1 MRLPGSKPDSIYSAL
16 MKISKT
22 AAAAGRRLFG
32 LCQTDG
38 RFDEAK
44 LRSVVAKLIE
54 AKPRD
59 FKAILAAIQR
69 LTRLEIAR
77 REVTVESA
85 VPMDEPTRQRI
96 VAGLEKQ
103 YGTGLILQYAVTPE
117 LLGGLRIRVGNDVF
131 DGSVQ
136 NRIARLAAAF

>member
-1 MRLPGSKPDSIYSAL
+1 

-22 AAAAGRRLFG
+22 AATAARRLFG
-32 LCQTDG
+32 LCQTGG
-38 RFDEAK
+38 RLDEAK
-44 LRSVVAKLIE
+44 LRDVIARLVE

-59 FKAILAAIQR
+59 YTAILAALQR
-69 LTRLEIAR
+69 LTRLELER

-85 VPMDEPTRQRI
+85 VEMDEATRQR
-96 VAGLEKQ
+96 VVSGLEKQ
-103 YGTGLILQYAVTPE
+103 YGNGLIVQYKLTPA

-136 NRIARLAAAF
+136 GRLDRLAEAF

>member
-1 MRLPGSKPDSIYSAL
+1 

-22 AAAAGRRLFG
+22 AAAAARRLFG
-32 LCQTDG
+32 LCQTAG

-44 LRSVVAKLIE
+44 LRAVIARLVE

-59 FKAILAAIQR
+59 FAAILAALQR
-69 LTRLEIAR
+69 LTRLELER

-85 VPMDEPTRQRI
+85 VALDEESRQRM
-96 VAGLEKQ
+96 VAGLANQ
-103 YGTGLILQYAVTPE
+103 YGPDLVVQYKTTPA

-136 NRIARLAAAF
+136 GRLERLANAF

>member
-1 MRLPGSKPDSIYSAL
+1 

-22 AAAAGRRLFG
+22 AAAAARRLFG
-32 LCQTDG
+32 LCQTAG

-44 LRSVVAKLIE
+44 LRAVIARLVD

-59 FKAILAAIQR
+59 FAAILAALQR
-69 LTRLEIAR
+69 LTRLELER

-85 VPMDEPTRQRI
+85 VALDDASRQR
-96 VAGLEKQ
+96 VVTGLANQ
-103 YGTGLILQYAVTPE
+103 YGPDLVVQYKTTPA

-136 NRIARLAAAF
+136 GRLERLANAF

>member
-1 MRLPGSKPDSIYSAL
+1 

-22 AAAAGRRLFG
+22 AAAAARRLFG
-32 LCQTDG
+32 LCQTAG

-44 LRSVVAKLIE
+44 LRTVIAHLVE

-59 FKAILAAIQR
+59 FAAILAALQR
-69 LTRLEIAR
+69 LTRLEFER

-85 VPMDEPTRQRI
+85 VTLDDASRQR
-96 VAGLEKQ
+96 VVTGLANQ
-103 YGTGLILQYAVTPE
+103 YGPDLVVQYKTTPA

-136 NRIARLAAAF
+136 GRLERLASAF